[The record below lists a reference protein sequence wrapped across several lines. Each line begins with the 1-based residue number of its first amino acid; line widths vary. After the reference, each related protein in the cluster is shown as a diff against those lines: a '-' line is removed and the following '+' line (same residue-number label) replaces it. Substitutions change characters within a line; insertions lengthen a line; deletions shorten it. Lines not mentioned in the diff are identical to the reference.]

1 MSGLSVESR
10 NCTLESCV
18 DIEPFDTFRPI
29 LWSLFFFV
37 VVSKDDLFVIF
48 WWAVFE
54 LITTLWYGPSDKE
67 GAIDHTRRT
76 RDHFSDFRSV
86 YPWICNQIIAT
97 DLNTINVD

>member
-18 DIEPFDTFRPI
+18 DIEPFGTFRPI
-29 LWSLFFFV
+29 LWSLFFCLRWC
-37 VVSKDDLFVIF
+37 LFIIF

-54 LITTLWYGPSDKE
+54 LITSLCYGPSDKE

-76 RDHFSDFRSV
+76 RDQKFLTSGQSIHEQ
-86 YPWICNQIIAT
+86 PWT
-97 DLNTINVD
+97 P